1 MRLLFPDLQRFPDRR
16 RRRAALRRA
25 LSVAQW
31 TPWYMLTAALLVGA
45 YAFVIFSLGS
55 WGVPIADWGRIRG
68 WGMVVLLVA
77 GLGLLLMCRRA
88 IRRSLWRDLNNAG
101 VPTCT
106 HCGYDLRGSERVR
119 CSECGAID
127 PMN

>member
-25 LSVAQW
+25 LSAAQW
-31 TPWYMLTAALLVGA
+31 TPWYMLTVVLLMGANIFAAFWLP
-45 YAFVIFSLGS
+45 SS
-55 WGVPIADWGRIRG
+55 GVPIADRGRIRG
-68 WGMVVLLVA
+68 WGMVVLIVA
-77 GLGLLLMCRRA
+77 SLGLLFMCRRA

-101 VPTCT
+101 APTCT

-127 PMN
+127 PTN

>member
-1 MRLLFPDLQRFPDRR
+1 MRLLSPDLQRFPDRR
-16 RRRAALRRA
+16 RGRAALRRA
-25 LSVAQW
+25 LDAAQW
-31 TPWYMLTAALLVGA
+31 TPWYVLTIGTLMVADV
-45 YAFVIFSLGS
+45 FVMFSLGF
-55 WGVPIADWGRIRG
+55 WGVPIADRGRIRG

-77 GLGLLLMCRRA
+77 ILGLLLMCRRA

-106 HCGYDLRGSERVR
+106 RCGYDLRGSERVR